1 MSSYVRSLALRSA
14 ARGALLG
21 ALSLAI
27 AGCERKNSG
36 GFELPPNALGDAS
49 FSEALDQTLEAKLT
63 PGHNVTFVNDARIFD
78 ALAGEIAGAKSSI
91 HVLIYIWEKG
101 AVSDRIVAALTERA
115 RAGVACRIVVDAFG
129 SSSFMDDVRPAL
141 AAAGCDVRSFRPVPG
156 ADDLA
161 RSHRKIVIVDGRVG
175 FTGGFGI
182 RDSWL
187 RTEEEGIPWRDTNVR
202 VEGPAV
208 ADMQRA
214 FAESYQEAG
223 GSILPH
229 GAFPAAPDAADA
241 GATRAAFVA
250 STGAPVVTRA
260 ERLTQL
266 TLASAK
272 SRLWITNAYFVP
284 SDALLRLLAEKA
296 KSGVDV
302 RLLTPGKKSDSKSS
316 FFAQKREYGALL
328 AQGVRVFEYQ
338 PVMIHAKTMVVDDD
352 RVVVGSINLD
362 PLSLNRLD
370 EGALVAED
378 RALAQELA
386 AAFRDDCTRA
396 TELKA
401 K

>member
-36 GFELPPNALGDAS
+36 GFELPANALGDAS

-91 HVLIYIWEKG
+91 NVLIYIWEKG

-229 GAFPAAPDAADA
+229 GAFPAAPGRMRPPPD
-241 GATRAAFVA
+241 R
-250 STGAPVVTRA
+250 
-260 ERLTQL
+260 
-266 TLASAK
+266 
-272 SRLWITNAYFVP
+272 
-284 SDALLRLLAEKA
+284 
-296 KSGVDV
+296 
-302 RLLTPGKKSDSKSS
+302 
-316 FFAQKREYGALL
+316 GALP
-328 AQGVRVFEYQ
+328 RS
-338 PVMIHAKTMVVDDD
+338 
-352 RVVVGSINLD
+352 R
-362 PLSLNRLD
+362 
-370 EGALVAED
+370 
-378 RALAQELA
+378 
-386 AAFRDDCTRA
+386 
-396 TELKA
+396 KA
-401 K
+401 DS